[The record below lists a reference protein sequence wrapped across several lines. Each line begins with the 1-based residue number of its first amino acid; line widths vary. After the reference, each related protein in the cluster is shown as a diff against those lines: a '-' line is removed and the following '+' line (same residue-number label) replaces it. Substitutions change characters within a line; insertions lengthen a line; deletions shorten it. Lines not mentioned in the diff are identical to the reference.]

1 MPFTPYHFGPS
12 AFVGL
17 VFKRW
22 LDLPAFVLA
31 NVAIDMEV
39 LFCIEKTSGP
49 LSHWNLPHQVFHFH
63 SLLVGGIVGT
73 VFGLAMFPFRSIFE
87 KLMNLLRLAYK
98 PAALKM
104 AVSGLLGAWFHVAID
119 SIYHWDVQMFWPNK
133 SARPLWN
140 LLSRPQI
147 ISQSQIRDICLAFA
161 VAAVALYIVLL
172 VSSFRANRNN
182 KKSASQP
189 TWPV

>member
-12 AFVGL
+12 GFVGL

-39 LFCIEKTSGP
+39 LFSIEKTYGP
-49 LSHWNLPHQVFHFH
+49 LSHWNFPHQVFHFH
-63 SLLVGGIVGT
+63 TLLVGGIVGV
-73 VFGLAMFPFRSIFE
+73 VFGLALFPFRSIFE
-87 KLMNLLRLAYK
+87 KLMDLLRLAYK
-98 PAALKM
+98 PAALRM
-104 AVSGLLGAWFHVAID
+104 AVSGLLGAWFHVTID
-119 SIYHWDVQMFWPNK
+119 GIYHWDVQMFWPNK
-133 SARPLWN
+133 NYRPLWKM
-140 LLSRPQI
+140 LSQPQVK
-147 ISQSQIRDICLAFA
+147 DVCVALFL
-161 VAAVALYIVLL
+161 AAVALYIVLL
-172 VSSFRANRNN
+172 ALSSRAKRDN